1 MTPITPVT
9 SITDEELMTRVQA
22 GDLGSYGV
30 LARRYNTPLLLLA
43 RRYLGR
49 QEDAEEVR
57 QEALLKALDQ
67 ARRFD
72 PAGQFRAWIYR
83 IAVNLCH
90 DRSRRNRRWRFL
102 SLTPAEEGEPAADL
116 PAPQWVTAE
125 DWVDQSN
132 ASQRLRRALRSL
144 PHEQRAVL
152 VLKEMDG
159 MTFREIA
166 DLLACPEST
175 VKSRL
180 YRGLSALRD
189 ALEAEERAV
198 TEGGGG

>member
-1 MTPITPVT
+1 M
-9 SITDEELMTRVQA
+9 TDEELMTRVQA
-22 GDLGSYGV
+22 GDLGSYGI
-30 LARRYNTPLLLLA
+30 LARRYSAPLLLLA

-67 ARRFD
+67 ARSFD
-72 PAGQFRAWIYR
+72 PAGRFRAWIYR
-83 IAVNLCH
+83 IAMNLCH
-90 DRSRRNRRWRFL
+90 DRGRRQRRWRLL
-102 SLTPAEEGEPAADL
+102 SLAPEADGEPAMEL
-116 PAPQWVTAE
+116 PAPHTATAE
-125 DWVDQSN
+125 DWVDQS
-132 ASQRLRRALRSL
+132 AAARRLRQALTTL

-152 VLKEMDG
+152 VLKEVEG

-166 DLLACPEST
+166 ELLGCPEST

-189 ALEAEERAV
+189 TLEANERVAA
-198 TEGGGG
+198 EGVRR